1 MSNQKLFV
9 RLSEDSSKVSWRVEK
24 GGSWIPSS
32 EEFGEIDLTTIT
44 NLKAIGKNGMNFMNN
59 DVVVMEL
66 ITEDTATRDSWI
78 VGINDLL
85 ASWKEN
91 QNLKPKQTLTAR
103 GTSDKTAYFQKREA
117 EIKERAAE
125 RAKAKEKYMKA
136 SGGMKY
142 TSQAMAN
149 RS

>member
-1 MSNQKLFV
+1 
-9 RLSEDSSKVSWRVEK
+9 
-24 GGSWIPSS
+24 
-32 EEFGEIDLTTIT
+32 
-44 NLKAIGKNGMNFMNN
+44 MNN

-142 TSQAMAN
+142 TSQAMA
-149 RS
+149 RKTERLGGY

>member
-1 MSNQKLFV
+1 MMRKVLMGMSNQKLFV

-117 EIKERAAE
+117 
-125 RAKAKEKYMKA
+125 
-136 SGGMKY
+136 
-142 TSQAMAN
+142 
-149 RS
+149 